1 MVSAGH
7 ILAGSSV
14 HAWVG
19 LTFIVI
25 DVAILAAPARVTG
38 TFVSIKKVLAS
49 AMYAGVAATLV
60 NLGQTG
66 GIIVSLWA
74 QAGEAIDA
82 IHTCASIVTGV
93 DGTVVN
99 VDVTHCSC
107 VTGLA
112 CTFIAIYFVDALPVV
127 TGLAL
132 AVIQVHFTI
141 ETRSALWAGTDVCI
155 LPVLANAAVL
165 TGLA

>member
-1 MVSAGH
+1 
-7 ILAGSSV
+7 
-14 HAWVG
+14 
-19 LTFIVI
+19 
-25 DVAILAAPARVTG
+25 
-38 TFVSIKKVLAS
+38 
-49 AMYAGVAATLV
+49 MYAGVAATLV

-107 VTGLA
+107 KTVNLVLRTVSQ
-112 CTFIAIYFVDALPVV
+112 TFLLDELK
-127 TGLAL
+127 
-132 AVIQVHFTI
+132 
-141 ETRSALWAGTDVCI
+141 
-155 LPVLANAAVL
+155 
-165 TGLA
+165 